1 VRKEKSRQKRFAHQ
15 QFTSDSLRRA
25 QHLPFSRLPTYV
37 NTILVYLDVFSINP
51 TRLWIPLPL
60 AVANCSAKLVGSSS
74 LVGLI
79 GLKRK
84 VLGRK
89 ILEQAVV
96 RDLKPEIESLWISC
110 KYDVDQRSVME
121 VFETETV
128 TAW

>member
-1 VRKEKSRQKRFAHQ
+1 M
-15 QFTSDSLRRA
+15 
-25 QHLPFSRLPTYV
+25 

-51 TRLWIPLPL
+51 TRLWIPLLL

-110 KYDVDQRSVME
+110 KYDMDQRSVME
-121 VFETETV
+121 VFKTETV